1 MGKVLKS
8 ILAIVALT
16 FVVASCN
23 TSGCLDNGSAI
34 PLAGFYSS
42 ATAQSI
48 TIDSIAI
55 VGLHAPGDSAIV
67 RAGAK
72 NSSVYLPMNPTSTST
87 SWVISYKQQ
96 SLNYPELN
104 DTVTFNYEALPYFAS
119 EECGAMYYYDVAT
132 VDYTCHLIDSVCM
145 TSQLITNADIETIK
159 IYFRTSTA
167 EGGQRQ

>member
-8 ILAIVALT
+8 IIIAIALVFFAVA
-16 FVVASCN
+16 CN

-42 ATAQSI
+42 TNAQSI
-48 TIDSIAI
+48 TVDSLAI

-67 RAGAK
+67 RAGAQ
-72 NSSVYLPMNPTSTST
+72 NSSVYLPMNPTATST

-96 SLNYPELN
+96 SLDYPELN
-104 DTVTFNYEALPYFAS
+104 DTVTFRYEALPYFAS
-119 EECGAMYYYDVAT
+119 EECGAMYYYDVTA

-159 IYFRTSTA
+159 IYFRTTTA
-167 EGGQRQ
+167 EGGQRK